1 MIPQAGKTHCR
12 LNGQL
17 LRFTRNVLEGA
28 KRFAHASWLRGD
40 RVCQWAPRWAAP
52 SRRSCADFRLVDR
65 NAPVEQIAAV
75 AVTVAEGN
83 AEQPWSRQE
92 LSAAIVNVT
101 GKPLLLPCTLALGD
115 DASGCFLLPREV
127 RDRCARMVI
136 GVSDVDAMV
145 RWVNR
150 DLEKV
155 GKAPVGA
162 AK

>member
-1 MIPQAGKTHCR
+1 MCWRVPNVSRMPVGCAAIGFARGRRVGQHPPAG
-12 LNGQL
+12 
-17 LRFTRNVLEGA
+17 
-28 KRFAHASWLRGD
+28 
-40 RVCQWAPRWAAP
+40 
-52 SRRSCADFRLVDR
+52 SCAEFRLVDR

>member
-1 MIPQAGKTHCR
+1 MSRPP
-12 LNGQL
+12 
-17 LRFTRNVLEGA
+17 
-28 KRFAHASWLRGD
+28 S
-40 RVCQWAPRWAAP
+40 AP
-52 SRRSCADFRLVDR
+52 SGPGSLSKTSKLCTAQETDCASASRPCADFRLVDR

-115 DASGCFLLPREV
+115 DAPGCFLLPREV

-136 GVSDVDAMV
+136 SVGDVDAMV

>member
-40 RVCQWAPRWAAP
+40 RVCQRTPPAG
-52 SRRSCADFRLVDR
+52 SCADFRLVDR

-155 GKAPVGA
+155 SKAAVGA
-162 AK
+162 AS